1 MPKRL
6 HQIQRTEQAV
16 KASQNSDMVL
26 RKIHRGFVQRL
37 HFKAG
42 VDVTGEGVDGRTSVI
57 CGERHLEYGEP
68 LRRQLSKLVRYMHEL
83 SEPGLGQPGRRVGQR
98 LDRKST
104 RLNSCH

>member
-1 MPKRL
+1 
-6 HQIQRTEQAV
+6 
-16 KASQNSDMVL
+16 MVL

-57 CGERHLEYGEP
+57 CGERHLECGEP

-98 LDRKST
+98 FRLLEKSWLRHRPRDRKST
-104 RLNSCH
+104 RTNYH